1 MRLILIA
8 ALAAALCGCA
18 SNSPQQQVALDVTTR
33 IAIRHA
39 LDTPRAIEK
48 ARNIRNVAEQV
59 KELVSQDV
67 TVAFLTAELSKEI
80 DELEDLSTIERADA
94 KDLLLLL
101 SALIEQRVGSGELKP
116 EGVVKVTE
124 FADLILGALPVL

>member
-8 ALAAALCGCA
+8 ALAAALCACA

-39 LDTPRAIEK
+39 FDTPRAIEK
-48 ARNIRNVAEQV
+48 ARNIRHVAEQV

-67 TVAFLTAELSKEI
+67 TVAFLVAELSKEI
-80 DELEDLSTIERADA
+80 DEMEDLSTIERADA

-124 FADLILGALPVL
+124 FVDLILGALPVL